1 MAKILITGGS
11 GLVGTQLSEQLTKDG
26 HEVSHLSRT
35 IGGSN
40 YPTFKWD
47 LKKGF
52 IDEEAFVGLDHIIHL
67 AGAGVA
73 DERWTEKRKKLI
85 LDSRVDGVRLLY
97 DYVSKLDVKLKSFVS
112 ASAIGIYG
120 GDTGDVLLKEDS
132 PYGNDFLAEV
142 VKSWEAET
150 DKFSKITKVAKVR
163 IGIVLSEKGGAL
175 PEILKPI
182 KLYAGAPLG
191 TGEQYLSWIHI
202 NDLCAI
208 FAHVVSENLQG
219 VYNATAPNPV
229 TNEAMTKAIAKTVV
243 KPLFLPN
250 VPAFVMNL
258 MLGEMAQIV
267 LGGNKVSGERII
279 QTGFRFEYDLLQDAL
294 RDLLSR

>member
-35 IGGSN
+35 AGDST

-47 LKKGF
+47 LEKGF
-52 IDEEAFVGLDHIIHL
+52 IDEEAFAGLDHIIHL

-97 DYVSKLDVKLKSFVS
+97 EYVSRLDVNLKSFVS

-120 GDTGDVLLKEDS
+120 WDTGSDVLKEDS
-132 PYGNDFLAEV
+132 PYGKDFLAEV

-191 TGEQYLSWIHI
+191 SGEQYLSWIHI

-208 FAHVVSENLQG
+208 FAYIVSNNLEG

>member
-208 FAHVVSENLQG
+208 FAYIVSNNLEG

>member
-150 DKFSKITKVAKVR
+150 DTFSKITKVAKVR

-208 FAHVVSENLQG
+208 FAYVVSENLQG

-229 TNEAMTKAIAKTVV
+229 TNEAMTKAIAKTVN
-243 KPLFLPN
+243 KPLILPN
-250 VPAFVMNL
+250 VPSFVMKL

-267 LGGNKVSGERII
+267 LGGNKVSGEKII
-279 QTGFRFEYDLLQDAL
+279 KTGFRFEYDQLQDAL
-294 RDLLSR
+294 RDLLK

>member
-26 HEVSHLSRT
+26 HQVSHLSRT
-35 IGGSN
+35 VGGSN

-47 LKKGF
+47 LGKGF
-52 IDEEAFVGLDHIIHL
+52 IDEEAFAGLDHIIHL

-85 LDSRVDGVRLLY
+85 LDSRVDSVRLLY

-150 DKFSKITKVAKVR
+150 DTFNKLTKVAKVR

-175 PEILKPI
+175 PQILRQI

-191 TGEQYLSWIHI
+191 SGEQYLSWIHI

-208 FAHVVSENLQG
+208 FTHVVSNNLEG

-229 TNEAMTKAIAKTVV
+229 TNEVMTKAIAKTVS

-250 VPAFVMNL
+250 VPAFVMKL

-267 LGGNKVSGERII
+267 LGGNNVSDEKII
-279 QTGFRFEYDLLQDAL
+279 KTGFRFEYDQLQDAL
-294 RDLLSR
+294 RDLLK

>member
-208 FAHVVSENLQG
+208 FAYVVSENLQG

-229 TNEAMTKAIAKTVV
+229 TNEAMTKAIAKTVN
-243 KPLFLPN
+243 KPLILPN
-250 VPAFVMNL
+250 VPSFVMKL

-267 LGGNKVSGERII
+267 LGGNKVSGEKII
-279 QTGFRFEYDLLQDAL
+279 KTGFRFEYDQLQDAL
-294 RDLLSR
+294 RDLLK

>member
-1 MAKILITGGS
+1 M
-11 GLVGTQLSEQLTKDG
+11 GTQLSEQLTKDG
-26 HEVSHLSRT
+26 HQVSHLSRT
-35 IGGSN
+35 VGGSN

-47 LKKGF
+47 LGKGF
-52 IDEEAFVGLDHIIHL
+52 IDEEAFAGLDHIIHL

-85 LDSRVDGVRLLY
+85 LDSRVDSVRLLY

-150 DKFSKITKVAKVR
+150 DTFNKLTKVAKVR

-175 PEILKPI
+175 PQILRQI

-191 TGEQYLSWIHI
+191 SGEQYLSWIHI

-208 FAHVVSENLQG
+208 FTHVVSNNLEG

-229 TNEAMTKAIAKTVV
+229 TNEVMTKAIAKTVS

-250 VPAFVMNL
+250 VPAFVMKL

-267 LGGNKVSGERII
+267 LGGNNVSDEKII
-279 QTGFRFEYDLLQDAL
+279 KTGFRFEYDQLQDAL
-294 RDLLSR
+294 RDLLK